1 MADAPTPSNPSD
13 ASGDQALPIA
23 PASDSEAARDRYQ
36 PTGTPAPPARGV
48 AWGRVAREIA
58 VPVLAIFTALII
70 GGLIIMLTSG
80 DFARLASGTPLGDL
94 KVVQAY
100 AGLLRGA
107 FGTPQAIATTLIKAT
122 PYIFAGLAV
131 ALAFKCGLFNI
142 GAEGQIALGALCSAF
157 VGYSLQGV
165 PIWIHLPLT
174 LSAGIVG
181 GAFWGALPGALKA
194 FTGAHEVITTIMFN
208 YLALQFV
215 QLMLSGP
222 MKDKNPAI
230 VVSQTPKLPQSAW
243 LPMLVP
249 NLGLHSGVI
258 LGLITAVLIW
268 FFLWKT
274 TWGFEIRTVGA
285 NPNAARY
292 AGISVARN
300 IILAMAISGGLGGLG
315 GAVEVT
321 GVDLQG
327 TRYLA
332 LGFSSGYG
340 FDAIAVALLGRS
352 HPAGVVAAA
361 LLFGALR
368 AGTRQM
374 QSASEIPGDIISVIQ
389 ALILLFVAADA
400 IIRAVYRLRTTPGL
414 APTPALTTGWGEK
427 A

>member
-1 MADAPTPSNPSD
+1 MADARTPPTPSD
-13 ASGDQALPIA
+13 ASGDSALPITEAIDAGVERERRVAPPPPA
-23 PASDSEAARDRYQ
+23 PAS
-36 PTGTPAPPARGV
+36 GV
-48 AWGRVAREIA
+48 SWLRLLREMA
-58 VPVLAIFTALII
+58 VPILAILTALIL

-80 DFARLASGTPLGDL
+80 DFGRLASGTPLGEL

-100 AGLLRGA
+100 IGLIKGA
-107 FGTPQAIATTLIKAT
+107 FGSPQAIATTLVKAT

-174 LSAGIVG
+174 LSAGVVG
-181 GAFWGALPGALKA
+181 GALWGALPGALKA
-194 FTGAHEVITTIMFN
+194 YTGAHEVITTIMFN

-222 MKDKNPAI
+222 MKDKNPSI

-243 LPMLVP
+243 LPMLIP

-258 LGLITAVLIW
+258 LALAVAALIW

-300 IILAMAISGGLGGLG
+300 IILAMAISGGLAGLG

-389 ALILLFVAADA
+389 GLILLFVAADA
-400 IIRAVYRLRTTPGL
+400 IVRYIYRLRATPSF

>member
-1 MADAPTPSNPSD
+1 MADARTPPTPSD
-13 ASGDQALPIA
+13 ASGDSALPITEAIDAGVERERRVAPPPPA
-23 PASDSEAARDRYQ
+23 PAS
-36 PTGTPAPPARGV
+36 GV
-48 AWGRVAREIA
+48 SWLRLLREMA
-58 VPVLAIFTALII
+58 VPILAILTALIL

-80 DFARLASGTPLGDL
+80 DFGRLASGTPLGEL

-100 AGLLRGA
+100 IGLIKGA
-107 FGTPQAIATTLIKAT
+107 FGSPQAIATTLVKAT

-174 LSAGIVG
+174 LSAGVVG
-181 GAFWGALPGALKA
+181 GALWGALPGALKA
-194 FTGAHEVITTIMFN
+194 YTGAHEVITTIMFN

-222 MKDKNPAI
+222 MKDKNPSI

-243 LPMLVP
+243 LPMLIP

-258 LGLITAVLIW
+258 LALAVAALIW

-300 IILAMAISGGLGGLG
+300 IILAMAISGGLAGLG

-389 ALILLFVAADA
+389 GLILLFVAADA
-400 IIRAVYRLRTTPGL
+400 IVRYIYRLRATTSF

>member
-1 MADAPTPSNPSD
+1 MADARTPGTPSD
-13 ASGDQALPIA
+13 AGGDHALPDA
-23 PASDSEAARDRYQ
+23 PATDARADRDRRD
-36 PTGTPAPPARGV
+36 TPAPPAAPRSGL
-48 AWGRVAREIA
+48 AWGRIAREIA
-58 VPVLAIFTALII
+58 VPVLAIFTAMIL

-80 DFARLASGTPLGDL
+80 DFARLLSGTPLGEL
-94 KVVQAY
+94 KVIQAY
-100 AGLLRGA
+100 IGLIKGA
-107 FGTPQAIATTLIKAT
+107 VGSPQAIATTLIKAT

-157 VGYSLQGV
+157 VGYSLHGL
-165 PIWIHLPLT
+165 PIWIHLPLV
-174 LSAGIVG
+174 LSAGVAG

-222 MKDKNPAI
+222 MKDKSPSI

-243 LPMLVP
+243 LPMLAP

-258 LGLITAVLIW
+258 LALLVAALVW

-300 IILAMAISGGLGGLG
+300 IILAMAISGGLAGLG

-374 QSASEIPGDIISVIQ
+374 QSASEVPGDIISVIQ
-389 ALILLFVAADA
+389 GLILLFIAADA
-400 IIRAVYRLRTTPGL
+400 IVRWLYRLRIPPGSGP
-414 APTPALTTGWGEK
+414 APALTTGWGEK

>member
-1 MADAPTPSNPSD
+1 MADAQTPRPPAD
-13 ASGDQALPIA
+13 AAGDAALPDA
-23 PASDSEAARDRYQ
+23 PATDARADRDRHEL
-36 PTGTPAPPARGV
+36 PAPPAAPPQGV
-48 AWGRVAREIA
+48 AWNRVAREIA
-58 VPVLAIFTALII
+58 VPILAILTAMIL

-80 DFARLASGTPLGDL
+80 DFARLFSGTPVGDL

-100 AGLLRGA
+100 IGLIKGA
-107 FGTPQAIATTLIKAT
+107 FGSPQALATTLIKTT

-157 VGYSLQGV
+157 VGYSLQGM

-174 LSAGIVG
+174 LSAGVAG

-230 VVSQTPKLPQSAW
+230 VVSQTPKLASSAW
-243 LPMLVP
+243 LPMLAP
-249 NLGLHSGVI
+249 DLGLHSGV
-258 LGLITAVLIW
+258 LLALLTAGLIW

-300 IILAMAISGGLGGLG
+300 IILAMAISGGLAGLG

-361 LLFGALR
+361 LLFGALH

-389 ALILLFVAADA
+389 GLILLFIAADA
-400 IIRAVYRLRTTPGL
+400 IVRGIYRLRVPAGGP
-414 APTPALTTGWGEK
+414 APALTSGWGEK

>member
-1 MADAPTPSNPSD
+1 MADARTPPTPSD
-13 ASGDQALPIA
+13 ASGDSALPITEAIDAGVERERRVAPPPPA
-23 PASDSEAARDRYQ
+23 PAS
-36 PTGTPAPPARGV
+36 GV
-48 AWGRVAREIA
+48 SWLRLLREMA
-58 VPVLAIFTALII
+58 VPILAILTALIL

-80 DFARLASGTPLGDL
+80 DFGRLASGTPLGEL

-100 AGLLRGA
+100 IGLIKGA
-107 FGTPQAIATTLIKAT
+107 FGSPQAIATTLVKAT

-174 LSAGIVG
+174 LSAGVVG
-181 GAFWGALPGALKA
+181 GALWGALPGALKA
-194 FTGAHEVITTIMFN
+194 YTGAHEVITTIMFN

-222 MKDKNPAI
+222 MKDKNPSI

-243 LPMLVP
+243 LPMLIP

-258 LGLITAVLIW
+258 LALAVAALIW

-300 IILAMAISGGLGGLG
+300 IILAMAISGGLAGLG

-389 ALILLFVAADA
+389 GLILLFVAADA
-400 IIRAVYRLRTTPGL
+400 IVRYIYRLRATTSF
-414 APTPALTTGWGEK
+414 APTPALTSGWGEK